1 VERES
6 GRYSVAKRCGLQM
19 GMRIDFLKPRVK
31 KTQTMME
38 QQIWLEWQ
46 LYESIDWKNLNL
58 SLQA

>member
-1 VERES
+1 
-6 GRYSVAKRCGLQM
+6 M
-19 GMRIDFLKPRVK
+19 GMSIDFLKPRVK